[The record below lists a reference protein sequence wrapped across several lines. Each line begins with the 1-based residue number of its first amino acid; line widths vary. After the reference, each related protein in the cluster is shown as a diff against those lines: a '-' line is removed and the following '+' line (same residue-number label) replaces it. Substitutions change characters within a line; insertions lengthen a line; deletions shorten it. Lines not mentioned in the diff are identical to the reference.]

1 MFELKHALG
10 FTFNSHMYVLVKGNE
25 FVNTPNE
32 IYKRPKASQ
41 CVHIRILSTH
51 IF

>member
-32 IYKRPKASQ
+32 IYKRPLLVLKKI
-41 CVHIRILSTH
+41 HFKKMR
-51 IF
+51 F